1 MWEWNERGVAAASIH
16 VHVYIM
22 ILIFI
27 ASQREMYRNKGIN
40 IKGENHCVEFEFRV
54 LCFYRGMHELANV
67 ISFKYLDQ
75 LIYGFKKAGS

>member
-40 IKGENHCVEFEFRV
+40 IKWGKP
-54 LCFYRGMHELANV
+54 LC
-67 ISFKYLDQ
+67 
-75 LIYGFKKAGS
+75 